1 MAAVRRTTL
10 TLAFAAVH
18 HDMEKSRAQRD
29 LAAASRPMMQRTES
43 ARGPRRNSVRVT
55 RLKC

>member
-18 HDMEKSRAQRD
+18 HDMKNSRGQRD
-29 LAAASRPMMQRTES
+29 LAAAGRSMMRRTES
-43 ARGPRRNSVRVT
+43 RKRRAEIPYT
-55 RLKC
+55 PPG